1 MTFKLKMLNVVKVT
15 DSEAARDGLIAQGF
29 TDVTGVK
36 VTPAAPA
43 AADEQEAAAP
53 AAADEQEAAAPKRTA
68 RRAKAR

>member
-36 VTPAAPA
+36 AAP
-43 AADEQEAAAP
+43 AAP